1 MILVRTPAT
10 RLHDPCWQAWANSL
24 APDGG
29 QCREFIASDRDL
41 TALLATLVQKGRL
54 PRQQAQREA

>member
-10 RLHDPCWQAWANSL
+10 QLHGPSWQAWTRSF

-29 QCREFIASDRDL
+29 QCREFIAADRNL
-41 TALLATLVQKGRL
+41 TALLTTLVQKGRL
-54 PRQQAQREA
+54 PRQQAQRET